1 MYYIRKYGVTSHL
14 EYYHQDMNEHVYLK
28 SLLGKVNYVLQVE
41 PSLKEFLDYRDY
53 LRKIQQCLPTVFLEI

>member
-1 MYYIRKYGVTSHL
+1 
-14 EYYHQDMNEHVYLK
+14 MNEHVYLK

-53 LRKIQQCLPTVFLEI
+53 LRKIQ